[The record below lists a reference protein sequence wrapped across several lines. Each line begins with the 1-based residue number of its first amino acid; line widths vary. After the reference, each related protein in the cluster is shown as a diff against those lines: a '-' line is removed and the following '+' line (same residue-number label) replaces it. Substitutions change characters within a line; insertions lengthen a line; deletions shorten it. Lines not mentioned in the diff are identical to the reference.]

1 MILLPSSA
9 SSQGFSKETDILIFS
24 FEAGMK
30 ILEMKLRN
38 DHLENQFLEYRL
50 KFDQLENEIKLKDQK
65 IVNKDIQIALL
76 NNTVQN
82 YRDLYN
88 MEKDNEPGFF
98 NRLSG
103 TLKDLGIYTILVS
116 AGIIIGKLFL

>member
-1 MILLPSSA
+1 
-9 SSQGFSKETDILIFS
+9 
-24 FEAGMK
+24 MK

-38 DHLENQFLEYRL
+38 DHLENQYLEYRV

-65 IVNKDIQIALL
+65 IVNKDIQISLL
-76 NNTVQN
+76 NNSVQN
-82 YRDLYN
+82 WKDLYN
-88 MEKDNEPGFF
+88 LEKDKKPGFF
-98 NRLSG
+98 SRLSG